1 MVSKVVPFFE
11 VDRVGRL
18 ICEIDRR
25 REHYLNG
32 KQSGLNFYI

>member
-1 MVSKVVPFFE
+1 MVSQIGQSSE
-11 VDRVGRL
+11 VERVSML

-32 KQSGLNFYI
+32 KQRGLNFYK